1 MKVYVIQRKNE
12 IIMNK
17 GVSVKNQVIGILA
30 KMTVCGILVHVIVSV
45 IRHVK
50 LTNIQIL
57 KIFPAK
63 IV

>member
-57 KIFPAK
+57 KMFHAK